1 MLNNKKARYD
11 YHILDEEIAGI
22 VLVGTELK
30 SLREGKASI
39 KEAYVFIDEQENAA
53 YLKGMYIANDEND
66 AYSHDPYRLRKLLM
80 TKKQIKKWIK
90 ETQSGGTTIVALKA
104 YFNNRN
110 VFKLNVALA
119 KGKKLYDKR
128 SKILKKQSDRE
139 ISKHNI

>member
-1 MLNNKKARYD
+1 
-11 YHILDEEIAGI
+11 
-22 VLVGTELK
+22 
-30 SLREGKASI
+30 
-39 KEAYVFIDEQENAA
+39 
-53 YLKGMYIANDEND
+53 MYIANDEND